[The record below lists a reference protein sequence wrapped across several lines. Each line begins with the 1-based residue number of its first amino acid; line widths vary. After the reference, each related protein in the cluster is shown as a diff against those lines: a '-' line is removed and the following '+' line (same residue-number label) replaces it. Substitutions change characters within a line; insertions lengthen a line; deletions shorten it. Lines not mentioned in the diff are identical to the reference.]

1 MEKVLTSQI
10 RNICLLGHGGS
21 GKTVLAEAMLYLSG
35 NIDRM
40 GTITDGNTVCDY
52 DPEETKRGN
61 SVQLSL
67 AQFRWKDIKVN
78 LLDTPGFLGFAGEQL
93 QGIRAADA
101 AIIMVD
107 GKAGIEV
114 GTELAWERA
123 SEAGLPKM
131 FFVNK
136 FDDPECRFN
145 RVFTQ
150 LHDTFGVSVCPLMI
164 PQVEGD
170 AVTGFINLVEQ
181 KVYVF
186 DKEGHRTES
195 PIPNEYD
202 DVTAKYR
209 DMLLEAVAGTSD
221 ELMEKYFAGEEI
233 TYEEVLNGIHEGIIH
248 GSIVPV
254 MCGSATK
261 TWGVS
266 ALMDIIAGSFPR
278 HTAKKVEKSAS
289 GEEIAID
296 KEGSDT
302 ALFVFKTVSDPFV
315 GKMSFFKVMTGTL
328 DNSMTLKNL
337 NTGSTEKASHIYNL
351 RGKKQTEVD
360 CLACGDIGMI
370 TKPVNTGTGDTLV
383 TKDTMAAYAG
393 IPFPTPYMTMAIVPK
408 AKGDEDKIAG
418 GMSRIR
424 EEDLTVRF
432 ENNAETKQ
440 LLISGMG
447 DMHLDVIV
455 SRLKSRY
462 NVSVDLK
469 PQKIA
474 YREAIRK
481 TVQAEG
487 KHKKQSGGHGQYG
500 HVKITFSPGEE
511 DGLTFTQSV
520 VGGAVPKN
528 FYPAVEKGL
537 QEAMLK
543 GVLAGYP
550 MVALKADLFD
560 GSYHDVDSSEMAFK
574 IAASLAYKDGLA
586 KANPVLLEPVGELKV
601 YVPEDLVGDILGD
614 LPKRRGSVLGMDA
627 EAAHPGYQCIS
638 AEVPKA
644 EMQDYTIALR
654 AMTQG
659 KGRFT
664 YEFTRYDEVPAAIAE
679 KIIAEAKKEKDDD

>member
-21 GKTVLAEAMLYLSG
+21 GKTALAEAMLYLSG

-40 GTITDGNTVCDY
+40 GTAADGNTVCDY
-52 DPEETKRGN
+52 DPEEIKRGN
-61 SVQLSL
+61 SVQLAL
-67 AQFRWKDIKVN
+67 AQFMWKNVKIN
-78 LLDTPGFLGFAGEQL
+78 LLDTPGFLGFEGEQR

-123 SEAGLPKM
+123 TKAGLPKM

-164 PQVEGD
+164 PRVEGD

-181 KVYVF
+181 KVFVF
-186 DKEGHRTES
+186 DKTGKRTEE
-195 PIPNEYD
+195 PIPDEFD

-209 DMLLEAVAGTSD
+209 EMLLEAVAGTSE
-221 ELMEKYFAGEEI
+221 ELMMKYFDGEEL
-233 TYEEVLNGIHEGIIH
+233 TQEEVLNGIHEGIIH

-254 MCGSATK
+254 MCGAAAK
-261 TWGVS
+261 TWGVGS
-266 ALMDIIAGSFPR
+266 LLDVIDGSFPR
-278 HTAKKVEKSAS
+278 HTAKKVEKGED

-302 ALFVFKTVSDPFV
+302 AIFVFKTVSDPFV
-315 GKMSFFKVMTGTL
+315 GKMSFFKVMTGSL

-337 NTGSTEKASHIYNL
+337 KSGATEKMAHIYNL
-351 RGKKQTEVD
+351 RGKKQTEVEA
-360 CLACGDIGMI
+360 LACGDIGMM
-370 TKPVNTGTGDTLV
+370 TKPVATATGDTLV
-383 TKDTMAAYAG
+383 SADGMKAYKG
-393 IPFPTPYMTMAIVPK
+393 IDFPKPNMTMAIQPK

-418 GMSRIR
+418 GMARLR
-424 EEDLTVRF
+424 EEDQTIRF
-432 ENNAETKQ
+432 ENDAETQQ

-447 DMHLDVIV
+447 DMHLDIIV

-462 NVSVDLK
+462 NVSVELK

-474 YREAIRK
+474 YRESIRK

-500 HVKITFSPGEE
+500 HVRITFSPGEE

-550 MVALKADLFD
+550 MVSLKADLYD

-586 KANPVLLEPVGELKV
+586 RANPVLLEPVGELKV
-601 YVPEDLVGDILGD
+601 IVPEDLVGDVLGD
-614 LPKRRGSVLGMDA
+614 LPKRRGSVMGMDA
-627 EAAHPGYQCIS
+627 DPEHPGYQVVT
-638 AEVPKA
+638 AEVPKS
-644 EMQDYTIALR
+644 EMQDYTIVLR

-659 KGRFT
+659 KGRFS
-664 YEFTRYDEVPAAIAE
+664 YELTRYEQVPEVIAE
-679 KIIAEAKKEKDDD
+679 KIIAEAKKDAEED

>member
-10 RNICLLGHGGS
+10 RNIALLGHSGA
-21 GKTVLAEAMLYLSG
+21 GKTALNEAMLYLSH

-40 GTITDGNTVCDY
+40 GNAADGNTVSDY
-52 DPEETKRGN
+52 DPEEIKRGN
-61 SVQLSL
+61 SIQLAIS
-67 AQFRWKDIKVN
+67 QFMWKSVKIN
-78 LLDTPGFLGFAGEQL
+78 LLDTPGFPGFIGEQW

-101 AIIMVD
+101 AIILVD

-114 GTELAWERA
+114 GTELAWDRA
-123 SEAGLPKM
+123 TAAGLPKM

-150 LHDTFGVSVCPLMI
+150 LHDAFGVSVCPLMI

-170 AVTGFINLVEQ
+170 TVTGFINLVEQ

-186 DKEGHRTES
+186 DKAGNRTES
-195 PIPNEYD
+195 PIPDEYD
-202 DVTAKYR
+202 DVTAKYTE
-209 DMLLEAVAGTSD
+209 MLMEAVAGTSE
-221 ELMEKYFAGEEI
+221 ELMEKYFAGEPL
-233 TYEEVLNGIHEGIIH
+233 TKEEVLNGIHEGIIH

-266 ALMDIIAGSFPR
+266 SLLDIIDGSFPR
-278 HTAKKVEKSAS
+278 HTAKKVEKAEDGSD
-289 GEEIAID
+289 IAID

-302 ALFVFKTVSDPFV
+302 AIFVFKTVSDPFV

-328 DNSMTLKNL
+328 DNTMVLKNL
-337 NTGSTEKASHIYNL
+337 KTGASEKIARIYNL
-351 RGKKQTEVD
+351 RGKKQTEVEV
-360 CLACGDIGMI
+360 LACGDIGML
-370 TKPVNTGTGDTLV
+370 TKLSTTGTGDTLV
-383 TKDTMAAYAG
+383 SNESMTAYAKVN
-393 IPFPTPYMTMAIVPK
+393 FPVPTMTMAVQPR
-408 AKGDEDKIAG
+408 AKGDEDKIAT
-418 GMSRIR
+418 GMARLL
-424 EEDLTVRF
+424 EEDQTIRF
-432 ENNAETKQ
+432 ENDSETKQ

-447 DMHLDVIV
+447 DMHLDIIV
-455 SRLKSRY
+455 SRLKTRY
-462 NVSVDLK
+462 NVTVDLI

-474 YREAIRK
+474 YRESIRK

-511 DGLTFTQSV
+511 EGLTFTQSV

-537 QEAMLK
+537 QESMLR

-550 MVALKADLFD
+550 MVSLKADLFD

-586 KANPVLLEPVGELKV
+586 RANPVLLEPVGQLEV
-601 YVPEDLVGDILGD
+601 IIPDDLVGDVLGD
-614 LPKRRGSVLGMDA
+614 LPKRRGSILGM
-627 EAAHPGYQCIS
+627 AAQEHHPGYQVIS

-644 EMQDYTIALR
+644 EMVDYTIALR

-659 KGRFT
+659 KGTFT
-664 YEFTRYDEVPAAIAE
+664 YEITRYEEVPAAIAE
-679 KIIAEAKKEKDDD
+679 KIIAEAKKNAQDD

>member
-21 GKTVLAEAMLYLSG
+21 GKTALAEAMLYLSG
-35 NIDRM
+35 NIDRI
-40 GTITDGNTVCDY
+40 GNAADGNTVCDF
-52 DPEETKRGN
+52 DPEEIKRGN
-61 SVQLSL
+61 SIQLAL
-67 AQFRWKDIKVN
+67 AQFMWKTVKIN
-78 LLDTPGFLGFAGEQL
+78 LLDAPGFLGFEGERL
-93 QGIRAADA
+93 EGIRAADA
-101 AIIMVD
+101 SIIMVD

-123 SEAGLPKM
+123 TEAGLPKM

-164 PQVEGD
+164 PRVEGD

-186 DKEGHRTES
+186 DKAGKRTEE
-195 PIPNEYD
+195 PIPEEFD
-202 DVTAKYR
+202 EVTAKYR
-209 DMLLEAVAGTSD
+209 EMLLEAVAGTSE
-221 ELMEKYFAGEEI
+221 ELMEKYFAGEPL
-233 TYEEVLNGIHEGIIH
+233 TKDEVLLGIHEGIIH

-254 MCGSATK
+254 MCGSAVK

-266 ALMDIIAGSFPR
+266 SLLDIIEGSFPR
-278 HTAKKVEKSAS
+278 HTAKKVEKAVD
-289 GEEIAID
+289 GTDIPID
-296 KEGSDT
+296 KEGEDT
-302 ALFVFKTVSDPFV
+302 AIFVFKTVSDPFV
-315 GKMSFFKVMTGTL
+315 GKMIYFKVMTGTL
-328 DNSMTLKNL
+328 DTTMTLKNL
-337 NTGSTEKASHIYNL
+337 RTGAAEKTARIYNL
-351 RGKKQTEVD
+351 QGKKQIPVD
-360 CLACGDIGMI
+360 VLACGDIGMI
-370 TKPVNTGTGDTLV
+370 TKPVATGTGDTLV
-383 TKDTMAAYAG
+383 TNEEMATYAG
-393 IPFPTPYMTMAIVPK
+393 ISFPTPYMTVAVAPK

-418 GMSRIR
+418 GMAKLR
-424 EEDLTVRF
+424 EEDQTIRF

-447 DMHLDVIV
+447 DMHLDIIV

-462 NVSVDLK
+462 NVSVDVK

-500 HVKITFSPGEE
+500 HVRITFSPGEE
-511 DGLTFTQSV
+511 EGLTFTQSV

-537 QEAMLK
+537 QEAMQK

-550 MVALKADLFD
+550 MVSLKADLYD

-574 IAASLAYKDGLA
+574 IAASLAYKDGLSR
-586 KANPVLLEPVGELKV
+586 ANPVLLEPVGELRV
-601 YVPEDLVGDILGD
+601 TVPEDLVGDVLGD
-614 LPKRRGSVLGMDA
+614 LPKRRGSVMGMDA
-627 EAAHPGYQCIS
+627 DPAHPGYQIVT
-638 AEVPKA
+638 AEVPKS
-644 EMQDYTIALR
+644 EMQDYTIVLR

-664 YEFTRYDEVPAAIAE
+664 YEYTRYDQVPDAIAE
-679 KIIAEAKKEKDDD
+679 KVIAEAKKENGEG